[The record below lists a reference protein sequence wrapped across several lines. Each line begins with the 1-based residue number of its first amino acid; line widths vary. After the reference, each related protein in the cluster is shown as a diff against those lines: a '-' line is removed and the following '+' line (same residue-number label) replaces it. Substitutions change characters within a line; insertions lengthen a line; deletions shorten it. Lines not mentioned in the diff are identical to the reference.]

1 MAAPVQGVSPSTTT
15 MKGAVMP
22 NIKPLDPTK
31 ADTRTAET
39 LAKVQ
44 RKLGALP
51 NLFTTLANAPAALN
65 GYLQLGEALAGGR
78 LSAQQRELIA
88 VAIAQENACGYCLSA
103 HTAIGKGAGVTEA
116 ELNKARRGSAG
127 NAKDAAILTFAQRV
141 ARDRGGVAPSEIEA
155 LRKLGIDDGLII
167 EVVAHVALN
176 VLTNYV
182 NLVAGTEI
190 DFPRVD
196 LGVAA

>member
-1 MAAPVQGVSPSTTT
+1 
-15 MKGAVMP
+15 MP
-22 NIKPLDPTK
+22 NIHPLDPTK
-31 ADTRTAET
+31 ADSRTAET
-39 LAKVQ
+39 LAKVR
-44 RKLGALP
+44 RKLGLLP

-103 HTAIGKGAGVTEA
+103 HTAIGKGVGVTEA
-116 ELNKARRGSAG
+116 ELNKARHGSAS
-127 NAKDAAILTFAQRV
+127 NAKDGAIVAFAQRV
-141 ARDRGGVAPSEIEA
+141 ARDRGNVTPPEIEA
-155 LRKLGIDDGLII
+155 LRKQGIDDGLIVEI
-167 EVVAHVALN
+167 IANVALN

-196 LGVAA
+196 LSAAA

>member
-1 MAAPVQGVSPSTTT
+1 
-15 MKGAVMP
+15 MP

-39 LAKVQ
+39 LAKVK
-44 RKLGALP
+44 RKLGVLP

-65 GYLQLGEALAGGR
+65 GYLQFGEALAGGR

-88 VAIAQENACGYCLSA
+88 VAVAQQNACGYCLSA
-103 HTAIGKGAGVTEA
+103 HTAIGKGVGVTE
-116 ELNKARRGSAG
+116 EQLNKARHGSAS
-127 NAKDAAILTFAQRV
+127 NAKDAAILGFAQRV
-141 ARDRGGVAPSEIEA
+141 ARDRGNVAPSELEA
-155 LRKLGIDDGLII
+155 LRKLGIDDGLIVEI
-167 EVVAHVALN
+167 VAHVALN

-182 NLVAGTEI
+182 NLIAGTEI

-196 LGVAA
+196 LSVAA

>member
-1 MAAPVQGVSPSTTT
+1 
-15 MKGAVMP
+15 MP
-22 NIKPLDPTK
+22 NIKPLDPAK
-31 ADTRTAET
+31 ADTRTAEA
-39 LAKVQ
+39 LAKVK
-44 RKLGALP
+44 RKLGVLP
-51 NLFTTLANAPAALN
+51 NLFTTLANAPAALS

-103 HTAIGKGAGVTEA
+103 HTAIGKGVGVTEA
-116 ELNKARRGSAG
+116 ELNNARHGSAG
-127 NAKDAAILTFAQRV
+127 NAKDGAIVAFAQRV
-141 ARDRGGVAPSEIEA
+141 ARDRGKVTPSEIEA
-155 LRKLGIDDGLII
+155 LRNKGIDDGLII
-167 EVVAHVALN
+167 EILAHVALN

-196 LGVAA
+196 LGIAA

>member
-1 MAAPVQGVSPSTTT
+1 MATLIQGVSPSTTT
-15 MKGAVMP
+15 KGAVMP
-22 NIKPLDPTK
+22 SIKPLDPTK

-39 LAKVQ
+39 LAKVK
-44 RKLGALP
+44 RKLGVLP
-51 NLFTTLANAPAALN
+51 NLFTTLANAPVALS
-65 GYLQLGEALAGGR
+65 GYLQLSEALAGGR

-103 HTAIGKGAGVTEA
+103 HTAIGKGVGVTEA
-116 ELNKARRGSAG
+116 ELNKARHGSAS
-127 NAKDAAILTFAQRV
+127 NAKDGAIVAFAQRV
-141 ARDRGGVAPSEIEA
+141 ARDRGNVAPSEIEA
-155 LRKLGIDDGLII
+155 LRRGGIDDGLIVEI
-167 EVVAHVALN
+167 VAHVALN

-196 LGVAA
+196 LSVAA